1 MDKMN
6 LNQNT
11 DWKKFNLLK
20 INFDREMVKIQ
31 HRYFFIIDV
40 LAKLD
45 LT

>member
-11 DWKKFNLLK
+11 DWKKFKFLK
-20 INFDREMVKIQ
+20 INFDIEMVKIQ
-31 HRYFFIIDV
+31 HCYFLIIDI

-45 LT
+45 LN